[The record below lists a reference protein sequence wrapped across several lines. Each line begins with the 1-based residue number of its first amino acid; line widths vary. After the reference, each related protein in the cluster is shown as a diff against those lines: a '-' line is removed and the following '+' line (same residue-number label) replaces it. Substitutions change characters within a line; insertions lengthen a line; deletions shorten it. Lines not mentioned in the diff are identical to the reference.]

1 MEPSALLIL
10 YFSNFKQIKENTM
23 TANKSPCPTMA
34 EALGIRH
41 RQTMRFA
48 WGDLPDHDR
57 KREKMIV
64 DQHRFVGSHVQS
76 RHIHSRGIHLESLLH
91 ATDAIIGGRIINAA
105 TFSPDN

>member
-1 MEPSALLIL
+1 
-10 YFSNFKQIKENTM
+10 M

-48 WGDLPDHDR
+48 QGGLPDHDR

-64 DQHRFVGSHVQS
+64 DHHRVAGSHVQS
-76 RHIHSRGIHLESLLH
+76 RQIHSRSIHLESLFH
-91 ATDAIIGGRIINAA
+91 AADDIIGGRIINAA
-105 TFSPDN
+105 TFFADN